1 MLWFYTRYLPLHPEI
16 YSMNLQA
23 RCFAIFQP
31 DLPRARA
38 ISATP
43 SLFTASC
50 AKGRKFTWARIEDRA
65 RRRGG
70 RTEGR
75 AKGLPHYKGK
85 PKDAK
90 IAAAQAFGSYCYTY
104 SVLCKVQALHIPNCE
119 YQKLMFDTFFFL
131 YDPL

>member
-1 MLWFYTRYLPLHPEI
+1 
-16 YSMNLQA
+16 MNLQA

-31 DLPRARA
+31 DLPRARDQCHS
-38 ISATP
+38 ISIYRF
-43 SLFTASC
+43 LRE
-50 AKGRKFTWARIEDRA
+50 RKKIHLGEKRESEDRA

-85 PKDAK
+85 PKEAK

-131 YDPL
+131 YDPLYEGQM